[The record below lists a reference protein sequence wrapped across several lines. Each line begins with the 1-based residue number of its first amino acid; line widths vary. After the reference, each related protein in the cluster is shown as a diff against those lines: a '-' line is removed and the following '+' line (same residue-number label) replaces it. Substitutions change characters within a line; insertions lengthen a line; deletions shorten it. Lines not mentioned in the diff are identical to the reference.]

1 MTVEAQTMYRSLVKN
16 LLNFFLFNLST
27 ILKPEIYLLLNEEFW
42 MKWERSVY
50 PVSSWSGWFQ
60 WKPSQETNISAFAH
74 VV

>member
-42 MKWERSVY
+42 MK
-50 PVSSWSGWFQ
+50 
-60 WKPSQETNISAFAH
+60 
-74 VV
+74 